1 MSASQ
6 KAQEAK
12 ADEQVPGLKEGAQE
26 AGEGG
31 GGPDWS
37 RHQTSEHAVVGGQ
50 QDTVDREDRLKHHE
64 AKSEEERKEGREG
77 KKVGS
82 SKSVVAG
89 KGKNQ
94 KTTTA
99 LKKDLEAGFG
109 HTSFEPAQARM
120 QELKKAADLQK
131 LQAPPPPRLSGGN
144 LGDAMKALHNA
155 QENGVFFKEE
165 GWGGANRPDEEAVDP
180 ELEAAIE
187 ECIRLLFGVQ
197 GILRVGPGVNDA
209 NEPVV
214 IVVATRG
221 FTAKSLAV
229 VPQTVHRFKTL
240 LALPFELLPLRR
252 ERL

>member
-1 MSASQ
+1 MSAAQ
-6 KAQEAK
+6 KAQVAK

-31 GGPDWS
+31 GGPDRS
-37 RHQTSEHAVVGGQ
+37 RHQTSEHAVGGGQ

-64 AKSEEERKEGREG
+64 ALAEEERKEERGG
-77 KKVGS
+77 KRVGS
-82 SKSVVAG
+82 RRSVVAE
-89 KGKNQ
+89 KDPNQ
-94 KTTTA
+94 KTPTA
-99 LKKDLEAGFG
+99 PQKDLKPGFG
-109 HTSFEPAQARM
+109 HTSFESAQARM

-131 LQAPPPPRLSGGN
+131 LQTPPPPRLSGGN
-144 LGDAMKALHNA
+144 TGDAMKALHNA
-155 QENGVFFKEE
+155 RENGVFFKEE
-165 GWGGANRPDEEAVDP
+165 GFGGANRPDEEAVDP

-221 FTAKSLAV
+221 FSAKSLTV